1 MITIICVKNIR
12 TNVCDFFES
21 VESLFQNM
29 QGIMRYTSAGS
40 ELASMEWVG
49 SELMEN
55 GVASIHTIKSAY
67 VVCGME
73 FPSEVSD
80 FVVSYID
87 VK

>member
-29 QGIMRYTSAGS
+29 QGTMRYTSAGS
-40 ELASMEWVG
+40 EPASIEWVG
-49 SELMEN
+49 SELMEY
-55 GVASIHTIKSAY
+55 GVASIHIIKPAY
-67 VVCGME
+67 EVCGMV
-73 FPSEVSD
+73 FPREVSD
-80 FVVSYID
+80 FVVSYIE